1 MTFVEFAWYCLIRR
15 LRSDLLGFR
24 GTVRFRFVQVLKYVS
39 L

>member
-1 MTFVEFAWYCLIRR
+1 MTFVEAAWYCLIRR

-24 GTVRFRFVQVLKYVS
+24 GTFRFVEVLEYVS